1 MGRIQRKKP
10 VGSKKKKKAKSGQQ
24 AVAGAGPKAS
34 ADANVVK
41 AATGEA
47 AVKSVRKKPMPPQK
61 RQPTAV
67 SSAPTKPK
75 DNIFTKTA
83 QFLREVKVELK
94 KVTWPSRKQTIG
106 STAVVIALVMIISL
120 FLGVVDFGISSLIR
134 IVLQ

>member
-10 VGSKKKKKAKSGQQ
+10 SGSKKKQKLRSDTQ
-24 AVAGAGPKAS
+24 AVAGAKQAQDHEVKKAAS
-34 ADANVVK
+34 AAAVVK
-41 AATGEA
+41 REKKKHSVAAGPVA
-47 AVKSVRKKPMPPQK
+47 
-61 RQPTAV
+61 
-67 SSAPTKPK
+67 TKPK
-75 DNIFTKTA
+75 DNIITKST

>member
-10 VGSKKKKKAKSGQQ
+10 AGTKKKKQGSGKQAAVGLKQGQDHGLKKAASGAAVVKSEKKKQLQ
-24 AVAGAGPKAS
+24 TAGP
-34 ADANVVK
+34 
-41 AATGEA
+41 AA
-47 AVKSVRKKPMPPQK
+47 
-61 RQPTAV
+61 
-67 SSAPTKPK
+67 TKPK

>member
-10 VGSKKKKKAKSGQQ
+10 SGSKKKKKQRSDKQATVGLKKSQDHSLKKASSGA
-24 AVAGAGPKAS
+24 AVVKSEKKKYSAAAGP
-34 ADANVVK
+34 
-41 AATGEA
+41 AAT
-47 AVKSVRKKPMPPQK
+47 KP
-61 RQPTAV
+61 R
-67 SSAPTKPK
+67 
-75 DNIFTKTA
+75 DNIFTKSA

-94 KVTWPSRKQTIG
+94 KVAWPSRKQTIG